1 MTSQYRH
8 RRTSNPATAFPNPL
22 EPGEIAVNTANRQIA
37 IGDAQSGVIGAPLP
51 AIAVRYFD
59 IRAQYVANDFVQ
71 NGTSIYRAKGPISPD
86 PFNITQWDMMVGAF
100 DPQYVAKAGDT
111 MTGMLNLPATV
122 PSSGTHA
129 TNKTYVD
136 TGLAGKSTIYSATSP
151 PPGVADNSLW
161 FESDTGLLYIKFN
174 DGSTSQWV
182 IACPQPDI
190 SNFVLRSGDNMSGP
204 LGIPLT
210 PTLPA
215 HATSKS
221 YVDAQL
227 AGKSSIISSD
237 TPPVGAIDNSLWYE
251 TDSGATYVRYNDLNG
266 GAQWVA
272 IADPANTAYAAPFD
286 AMAYSGMQINGNA
299 EVSQQ
304 YGTTNVPVVS
314 AIVKIADGWN
324 VIADGVQ
331 INADAGG
338 AAAGPPGFSSCLR
351 MQVGI
356 AIGIPAAT
364 NFSSATQ
371 RIEGYRVSRLAWG
384 TANASPV
391 TIAFWVQT
399 NRTGMYSGSVRNAT
413 ANRSYAF
420 TFTINAIGTWEY
432 KTVTIPGDT
441 AGTWEK
447 TNLTGLEIAFT
458 VFSGTNF
465 LTAPNVWTNGNF
477 IGATGTINGA
487 ASTSDFILIT
497 GVVILPGIEA
507 PRADR
512 SALIMRP
519 FDQELVTCKRYYQ
532 KPFINDFVIIANS
545 YAAGQRF
552 DATYLLPVEMRS
564 APTMAFSNISY
575 NNSSAL
581 TANGANTRSFDI
593 FHTATTAGLS
603 YTGAILTLDARL

>member
-71 NGTSIYRAKGPISPD
+71 NGTSIYRAKGPISPG

-136 TGLAGKSTIYSATSP
+136 TGLAGKSTVYSATSP
-151 PPGVADNSLW
+151 PAGVADNSMW
-161 FESDTGLLYIKFN
+161 FETDTGLLYVKYN

-227 AGKSSIISSD
+227 AGKSSIIASD

-286 AMAYSGMQINGNA
+286 AMAYSGMQINGSM
-299 EVSQQ
+299 EVSQELGAGNLTSVAGVTFSK
-304 YGTTNVPVVS
+304 Y
-314 AIVKIADGWN
+314 ILDGW
-324 VIADGVQ
+324 
-331 INADAGG
+331 
-338 AAAGPPGFSSCLR
+338 
-351 MQVGI
+351 VGI
-356 AIGIPAAT
+356 AILPTGSVTFGQTPMAAEVPGLQNSFQFVVGT
-364 NFSSATQ
+364 ARASLSGSDTVRINHS
-371 RIEGYRVSRLAWG
+371 IEGYRFSRVAWG
-384 TANASPV
+384 TSAAVPVTVGFWVRATLSGTYRALMMNSGGATVTPWQSFTLTGGPAFQWVTITFPAQTTGTWLTTNGIGAQLLLEMASPS
-391 TIAFWVQT
+391 TP
-399 NRTGMYSGSVRNAT
+399 NLMAT
-413 ANRSYAF
+413 AGNYA
-420 TFTINAIGTWEY
+420 
-432 KTVTIPGDT
+432 
-441 AGTWEK
+441 
-447 TNLTGLEIAFT
+447 
-458 VFSGTNF
+458 S
-465 LTAPNVWTNGNF
+465 
-477 IGATGTINGA
+477 
-487 ASTSDFILIT
+487 IT
-497 GVVILPGIEA
+497 GVVVLPGIEA

-532 KPFINDFVIIANS
+532 KPFINDLVIIANS